1 MATAYVYQCVECE
14 GYIEKRGSRSA
25 PTSVTV
31 TGTKKEWRASLATAT
46 TSLVWDA
53 AVSGEPITDRDI
65 FWIKS
70 DQDLL
75 VEITGDANGTYGT
88 VLHAVKVLANEP
100 KVVLRDDIIANHT
113 ANFATGT
120 VDVVDR
126 IRVRNVSG
134 STALIDILLLT

>member
-53 AVSGEPITDRDI
+53 AVSGEPITDWDI

-75 VEITGDANGTYGT
+75 VEFTGDADATYGV
-88 VLHAVKVLANEP
+88 VLHAVKILANEP
-100 KVVLRDDIIANHT
+100 RLVLRDDIIAAHT
-113 ANFATGT
+113 ANFGAGT
-120 VDVVDR
+120 VSVIDR
-126 IRVRNVSG
+126 IRVRNTSG
-134 STALIDILLLT
+134 STAIIDILLLT

>member
-53 AVSGEPITDRDI
+53 AVSGEPVTDWDI

-75 VEITGDANGTYGT
+75 VEFTIDSNATYGT
-88 VLHAVKVLANEP
+88 MIHAVKITANEP
-100 KVVLRDDIIANHT
+100 RVIIRDDMVANAT

-120 VDVVDR
+120 TDLCDR
-126 IRVRNVSG
+126 IRVRNASG
-134 STALIDILLLT
+134 STAIIDILLLT